1 MLNNLHSISDIKKR
15 QNDLHKSLLLEL
27 KMMKDTLIEEMKSV
41 RDSVSSLIDFST
53 HRILFNQS
61 NAHNGPEQEDLFVAN
76 NVTNDEGYF
85 HR

>member
-1 MLNNLHSISDIKKR
+1 MRKR

-27 KMMKDTLIEEMKSV
+27 KMMRDSLIEEMKGV

-61 NAHNGPEQEDLFVAN
+61 NVNNGPEQEDLFVAN